1 MRIAVFILCL
11 VAALPVSA
19 ALPCGDESELEA
31 HRIRALQTQ
40 LMVAALSC
48 GKQKEYNAFVRSHK
62 SELQEHGRIFQSYF
76 TRTHGAKG
84 ESAMN
89 RYVTQLAN
97 QFAKQ
102 SAKSG
107 VSAFC
112 KEVSE
117 TLASAE
123 DAHALKDVAYRFPG
137 QVKACGGK
145 SVRMAT
151 ASNAS
156 TTPTPQAKPHDA
168 KPWLAKLTSL
178 WPF

>member
-1 MRIAVFILCL
+1 MRSFLFILCL
-11 VAALPVSA
+11 LLALPVRA

-31 HRIRALQTQ
+31 HRIRALQTR

-62 SELQEHGRIFQSYF
+62 SELQEQGRIFKSYF
-76 TRTHGAKG
+76 TRTHGSQG
-84 ESAMN
+84 ENAMN

-102 SAKSG
+102 SAKRG
-107 VSAFC
+107 VTAFC
-112 KEVSE
+112 EEVGD

-123 DAHALKDVAYRFPG
+123 DARDLKDVAYTYKTPM
-137 QVKACGGK
+137 QACNGP
-145 SVRMAT
+145 VQQMADSRART
-151 ASNAS
+151 A
-156 TTPTPQAKPHDA
+156 PTPHQKPDTDT
-168 KPWLAKLTSL
+168 PWLAKIASL